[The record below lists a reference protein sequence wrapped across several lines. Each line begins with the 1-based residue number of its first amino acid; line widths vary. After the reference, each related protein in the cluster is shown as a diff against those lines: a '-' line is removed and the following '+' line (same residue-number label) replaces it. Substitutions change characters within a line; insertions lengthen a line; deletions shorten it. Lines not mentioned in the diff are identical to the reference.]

1 METEWD
7 KKCSLTPHIE
17 KNVRE
22 QIRRLREDGI
32 TAMGMRNLFQVTPTP
47 PQHLA
52 MDESNIINDC
62 PYCEADCP
70 ETCAKDGDGC
80 DGWIG
85 DIDGLAKDFQALS
98 VNGDEGELIE
108 EDEVRNLLMTLQ

>member
-52 MDESNIINDC
+52 MDESNIINYR
-62 PYCEADCP
+62 PTFERVAAEVAAELNFP
-70 ETCAKDGDGC
+70 
-80 DGWIG
+80 I
-85 DIDGLAKDFQALS
+85 LA
-98 VNGDEGELIE
+98 E
-108 EDEVRNLLMTLQ
+108 